1 MGYFSKVWDKWHVN
15 WALKFWQN
23 SNLFLFEIHF
33 CSLKSI
39 DSSDSFSIITRCLF
53 LKDFKI
59 YQQIE
64 CTMFSFI
71 WKQCPLFMWLH
82 SLSQILCSIC
92 LPLFS
97 WLTLLDLPTYWLYFF
112 SKEHL
117 NCLLLFIIFQFVD
130 FWICSCDFP

>member
-1 MGYFSKVWDKWHVN
+1 MACELGFKVLTEFKSISVWN
-15 WALKFWQN
+15 T
-23 SNLFLFEIHF
+23 FLFFEIYWLF
-33 CSLKSI
+33 WF
-39 DSSDSFSIITRCLF
+39 FSIITRCLF